1 MVAMGVAI
9 GATPVIPGVCGAS
22 VTVRIRLRI
31 IVIRSHVVP
40 VWIIIVGCWVGVK
53 TTRKSKTDSS
63 SNRALSVSPLCCNQ
77 SQCTYRQSN
86 QEKLFHKISLSYFL
100 VCEGP
105 NLSRDSSGV
114 EVFALSQDR
123 MRAVVRFPRAFH
135 SPTAAANAWSPLPA
149 VQKKS
154 WLETVSEPAHLT

>member
-31 IVIRSHVVP
+31 TVIRSHVVP
-40 VWIIIVGCWVGVK
+40 VWIIIVGCWIGVK

-63 SNRALSVSPLCCNQ
+63 SSKALSVSPLCCNESQ
-77 SQCTYRQSN
+77 STYRQSN

-100 VCEGP
+100 VCEGRS
-105 NLSRDSSGV
+105 LSRDSPGV
-114 EVFALSQDR
+114 EAFPLSQDR
-123 MRAVVRFPRAFH
+123 MRAVARFPRAFH
-135 SPTAAANAWSPLPA
+135 SPTAAASAWSPLPRRT
-149 VQKKS
+149 KKS
-154 WLETVSEPAHLT
+154 WLETVSEPAQLT